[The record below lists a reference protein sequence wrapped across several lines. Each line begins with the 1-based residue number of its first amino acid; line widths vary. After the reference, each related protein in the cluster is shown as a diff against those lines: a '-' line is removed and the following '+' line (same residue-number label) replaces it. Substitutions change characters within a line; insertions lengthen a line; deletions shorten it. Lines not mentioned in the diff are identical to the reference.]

1 MSDLDVLVPTG
12 EVQRAIAVLTGAG
25 WRPYNPTSSDFF
37 RFRHALCLIDA
48 EERELDLHWHCL
60 FELSGPGDDDFLWSS
75 ARPLDFNGVATLAPD
90 PTRHLILTILHGLR
104 WNPAPPIRWIPDAV
118 AILRHHADEVAW
130 DDVVAFGKERR
141 LSYRLHLGL
150 AYLRQRFDAPIPAAV
165 LAKLGRTR
173 LSLLER
179 IENPVILQDLR
190 SLYPR
195 PVASW
200 WIMLAEYC
208 RYARGA
214 SALAFVVGFSHYI
227 RYRWKLRGRLEIPG
241 VVVRGVVRRLRGQ
254 VEGPDMALLPVPRA
268 SGDRPGGS

>member
-1 MSDLDVLVPTG
+1 
-12 EVQRAIAVLTGAG
+12 
-25 WRPYNPTSSDFF
+25 
-37 RFRHALCLIDA
+37 
-48 EERELDLHWHCL
+48 
-60 FELSGPGDDDFLWSS
+60 
-75 ARPLDFNGVATLAPD
+75 
-90 PTRHLILTILHGLR
+90 
-104 WNPAPPIRWIPDAV
+104 
-118 AILRHHADEVAW
+118 VAW

-179 IENPVILQDLR
+179 IENPVILQDVR

-254 VEGPDMALLPVPRA
+254 VEGPDLALLPVPRA